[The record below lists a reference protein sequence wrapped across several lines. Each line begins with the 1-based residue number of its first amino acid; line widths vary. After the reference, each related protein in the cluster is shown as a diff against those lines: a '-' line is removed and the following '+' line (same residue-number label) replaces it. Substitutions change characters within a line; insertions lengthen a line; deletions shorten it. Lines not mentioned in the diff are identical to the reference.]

1 MKLKVGRACGSDAFG
16 PSLREGVSNL
26 VTFHTSVTRHP
37 QDDNGGE
44 SAEGKEGR
52 TGEVDQTP
60 VCTGPAGGLRRVDRV
75 LVVDE
80 DVDGREVRASKTR
93 GQKRTSRLEGDEFR
107 DVVGGMSEANGGKV
121 LGQGGRR
128 EDGEACAGR
137 ARVPEGRAVGVD
149 GDAVGRECGQG
160 TLKGELLCTP
170 VALGLCSTLSQRGEK
185 RLHGRDD
192 PSHRCAY
199 RGGGGRR
206 PVTAYAC

>member
-1 MKLKVGRACGSDAFG
+1 MRVGRACGSGAFG
-16 PSLREGVSNL
+16 ASLCEGVSDL
-26 VTFHTSVTRHP
+26 ITFHTSVTRHP

-44 SAEGKEGR
+44 STEGKEGR
-52 TGEVDQTP
+52 TGKVDQTP

-80 DVDGREVRASKTR
+80 DVDGREVRASETR
-93 GQKRTSRLEGDEFR
+93 GQERTGGLKGNEFR
-107 DVVGGMSEANGGKV
+107 DVVGGMSKANGGEV

-128 EDGEACAGR
+128 EDGEARAGG

-149 GDAVGRECGQG
+149 GDAVSGECGQG
-160 TLKGELLCTP
+160 TFKGELLCAA
-170 VALGLCSTLSQRGEK
+170 VALGLCSFLPQRGKK

-192 PSHRCAY
+192 PGHRCVY

-206 PVTAYAC
+206 PVTAYSR